1 MKDIYIFSAGPG
13 GRDLYQL
20 INDINKIKKTWNVLA
35 YIDNDE
41 KLQQHRI
48 DGLKVLKPENL
59 DCQDNQSSYGVCGIL
74 DPHLRMKIINNEIV
88 AKGIN
93 IPSLIH
99 PKSVIASDFIP
110 NDGLIVF
117 SGVNISYNVKI
128 DRYVLI
134 SFGSLVG
141 HDCSIGKYSSL
152 LPASIMDGQCK
163 LGESSILGSGA
174 MLHPGVTVGSNS
186 IVGMGTVV
194 LDDVEDE
201 ITVTQMPRMIKLKNK

>member
-20 INDINKIKKTWNVLA
+20 INDINKIKNIWNVLA
-35 YIDNDE
+35 YIDSNE
-41 KLQQHRI
+41 KLLHQRI
-48 DGLKVLKPENL
+48 DGLEVLKPEQLVSKGNKS
-59 DCQDNQSSYGVCGIL
+59 CYGVCGIL
-74 DPHLRMKIINNEIV
+74 DPHLRMKIVNSEIK
-88 AKGIN
+88 AKGIK

-99 PKSVIASDFIP
+99 PKSVIASDFFP
-110 NDGLIVF
+110 NEGLIIF

-163 LGESSILGSGA
+163 LGDSSILGSGA

-194 LDDVEDE
+194 LDDIENE
-201 ITVTQMPRMIKLKNK
+201 ITVTQMPRMVKLKNK

>member
-35 YIDNDE
+35 YVDNDE
-41 KLQQHRI
+41 KLQQGRI

-59 DCQDNQSSYGVCGIL
+59 DSRDNQSSYGVCGIL

-88 AKGIN
+88 ANGIK

-117 SGVNISYNVKI
+117 SGVNISYNVEI
-128 DRYVLI
+128 DRHVLI

-194 LDDVEDE
+194 LDDVQDE